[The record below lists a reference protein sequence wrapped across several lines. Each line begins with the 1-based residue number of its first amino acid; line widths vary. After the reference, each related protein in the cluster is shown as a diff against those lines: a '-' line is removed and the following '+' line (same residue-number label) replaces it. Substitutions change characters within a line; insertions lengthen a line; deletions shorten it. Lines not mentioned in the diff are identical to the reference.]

1 MSYRLPVVRARNN
14 STNMSPGTI
23 PTSHPC
29 PNLAQPFQIRHCLK
43 STPTRGLDLRP
54 PSTSIFGGWK
64 WGVSSCAFSV
74 FSEVIHNVQ
83 YLSLG
88 EETLSHGL
96 KWSWCVHCTP
106 PRHSEAFAHIA
117 SQCISSRKS
126 TLVPPNIVDGTRIM
140 KHRPLS
146 TIVIPPFPKSFSSN
160 QTSETYPRLLARSPL
175 WPARVDQL

>member
-1 MSYRLPVVRARNN
+1 MLLNLSRFAIVSSQLPHE
-14 STNMSPGTI
+14 GW
-23 PTSHPC
+23 TSAP
-29 PNLAQPFQIRHCLK
+29 
-43 STPTRGLDLRP
+43 LRP
-54 PSTSIFGGWK
+54 AYLVAGNGVCRHAHSPSFPKSSTTSSTFPSAK
-64 WGVSSCAFSV
+64 K
-74 FSEVIHNVQ
+74 
-83 YLSLG
+83 
-88 EETLSHGL
+88 TLSHSL

-140 KHRPLS
+140 KHLPLS

-160 QTSETYPRLLARSPL
+160 QTSETYPRLLARLPL